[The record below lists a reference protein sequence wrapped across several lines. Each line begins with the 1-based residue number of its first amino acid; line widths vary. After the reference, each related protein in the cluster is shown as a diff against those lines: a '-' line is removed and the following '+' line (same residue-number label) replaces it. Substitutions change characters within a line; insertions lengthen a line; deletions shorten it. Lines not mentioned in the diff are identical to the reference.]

1 MIVMPKHTIIAP
13 RTFRDLLQFT
23 PFIYPPT
30 PFGYGRRQHMILV
43 CLGITIMV
51 YRGLIWL
58 NCTIVTTILAAKVLP
73 LQVFSVP
80 DQHY

>member
-1 MIVMPKHTIIAP
+1 MKGVNWSKSRKVLGAIM
-13 RTFRDLLQFT
+13 
-23 PFIYPPT
+23 
-30 PFGYGRRQHMILV
+30 V

-80 DQHY
+80 D

>member
-1 MIVMPKHTIIAP
+1 MKGVNWSKSRKVLGAIM
-13 RTFRDLLQFT
+13 
-23 PFIYPPT
+23 
-30 PFGYGRRQHMILV
+30 V

-80 DQHY
+80 NQYY

>member
-1 MIVMPKHTIIAP
+1 MLTTSEAKRSRWVYEGGELERDSKSLRAVM
-13 RTFRDLLQFT
+13 
-23 PFIYPPT
+23 
-30 PFGYGRRQHMILV
+30 V

-80 DQHY
+80 NQHY

>member
-1 MIVMPKHTIIAP
+1 MKGVNWSKSRKVLGVIM
-13 RTFRDLLQFT
+13 
-23 PFIYPPT
+23 
-30 PFGYGRRQHMILV
+30 V

-73 LQVFSVP
+73 LRVFSVP
-80 DQHY
+80 NQHY

>member
-1 MIVMPKHTIIAP
+1 MKGVNWSKSRKVLGAIT
-13 RTFRDLLQFT
+13 
-23 PFIYPPT
+23 
-30 PFGYGRRQHMILV
+30 V

-80 DQHY
+80 NQHY

>member
-1 MIVMPKHTIIAP
+1 M
-13 RTFRDLLQFT
+13 
-23 PFIYPPT
+23 
-30 PFGYGRRQHMILV
+30 V

-58 NCTIVTTILAAKVLP
+58 NCTIVTTILAVKVLP

-80 DQHY
+80 NQHY

>member
-1 MIVMPKHTIIAP
+1 M
-13 RTFRDLLQFT
+13 
-23 PFIYPPT
+23 
-30 PFGYGRRQHMILV
+30 V

>member
-1 MIVMPKHTIIAP
+1 MKGVNWSKS
-13 RTFRDLLQFT
+13 RK
-23 PFIYPPT
+23 
-30 PFGYGRRQHMILV
+30 V
-43 CLGITIMV
+43 LGAIMV

>member
-1 MIVMPKHTIIAP
+1 MKGVNWSKSRKVP
-13 RTFRDLLQFT
+13 RA
-23 PFIYPPT
+23 I
-30 PFGYGRRQHMILV
+30 MV

-51 YRGLIWL
+51 CRGLIWL